1 MVEHW
6 AVEYWKRHGTIPPEH
21 ADKIADYRGRS
32 DDSDNCARTVATNK
46 TTVEAKIES

>member
-21 ADKIADYRGRS
+21 ADKIADYRSESG
-32 DDSDNCARTVATNK
+32 AVRTVATNR
-46 TTVEAKIES
+46 TSVEARIEG